1 MSLGSNRYY
10 ITLCLHFNLFQ
21 KSFGKH
27 LNSQSINIYLARKK
41 VIFIAMGLFCRKY
54 VQEMTLTDR
63 RWTDMNMDLVVNK
76 FPHLFKSS
84 IRRCSVQKR
93 VLKNF
98 ENTYSEEHLQTS
110 ASIFWFL
117 FSSAVIKWQK
127 SFQLSIYV

>member
-1 MSLGSNRYY
+1 
-10 ITLCLHFNLFQ
+10 
-21 KSFGKH
+21 
-27 LNSQSINIYLARKK
+27 
-41 VIFIAMGLFCRKY
+41 MGLFCRKY

-63 RWTDMNMDLVVNK
+63 RWTDMNMDLVVNE

-98 ENTYSEEHLQTS
+98 ENTYSEEHLRTS
-110 ASIFWFL
+110 ASVFWFL

-127 SFQLSIYV
+127 SF